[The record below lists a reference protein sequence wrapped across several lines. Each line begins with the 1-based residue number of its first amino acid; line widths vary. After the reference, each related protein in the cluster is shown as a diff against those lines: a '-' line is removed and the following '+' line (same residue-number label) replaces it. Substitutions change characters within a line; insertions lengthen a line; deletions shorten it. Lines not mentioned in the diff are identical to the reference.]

1 MQAKSVAFF
10 TYSWDSARC
19 YTEVYSDV
27 RERVIS
33 AVARKLRSITP
44 QPVLTQSL
52 LLSVVEY
59 LKLPLTQIARRA
71 ELEADNKQASLSDI
85 RLTADAATQLL
96 DNYIL
101 GVQLATQEATLN
113 DTEPVAIS
121 SVLYK
126 AEQRLRPIA
135 KAYGVELE
143 MKLDGKYGPV
153 MTHRRGLE
161 AALTS
166 LGYALIEALP
176 AQEAPQLKLQLSAH
190 RCRYGI
196 VAGLYC
202 DVEQVTT
209 EALRTGRQL
218 YGHARQP
225 LNTVSHTSGA
235 GIFVADAILHAM
247 QSQLTTSRHRN
258 LYGLG
263 VVLPLNPQLSLV

>member
-1 MQAKSVAFF
+1 M
-10 TYSWDSARC
+10 AR
-19 YTEVYSDV
+19 
-27 RERVIS
+27 RR
-33 AVARKLRSITP
+33 LITP

-59 LKLPLTQIARRA
+59 LKLPLMQINRRA
-71 ELEADNKQASLSDI
+71 ELAALHHTPADLTHI
-85 RLTADAATQLL
+85 RTTADAATQLL
-96 DNYIL
+96 DNYII
-101 GVQLATQEATLN
+101 GVQLASQEAVLT

-143 MKLDGKYGPV
+143 MEIDGKYGPV
-153 MTHRRGLE
+153 MAHRRGLE
-161 AALTS
+161 AALVS

-196 VAGLYC
+196 VAGMYC
-202 DVEQVTT
+202 DAEQVTT
-209 EALRTGRQL
+209 DALRTGRQL
-218 YGHARQP
+218 YGRARQP
-225 LNTVSHTSGA
+225 LPNVSHTSGA

-247 QSQLTTSRHRN
+247 QNQLTVSRHRK

-263 VVLPLNPQLSLV
+263 VVLPLNQQLSLV

>member
-1 MQAKSVAFF
+1 M
-10 TYSWDSARC
+10 
-19 YTEVYSDV
+19 
-27 RERVIS
+27 
-33 AVARKLRSITP
+33 
-44 QPVLTQSL
+44 

-59 LKLPLTQIARRA
+59 LKLPLLQIARRA
-71 ELEADNKQASLSDI
+71 ELEASTGNLAEI
-85 RLTADAATQLL
+85 RTTADAAAQLL
-96 DNYIL
+96 DNYIV
-101 GVQLATQEATLN
+101 GVQLATDEALLV

-126 AEQRLRPIA
+126 AEQRLKPVAR
-135 KAYGVELE
+135 AYGVRLE
-143 MKLDGKYGPV
+143 MEIEGKYGPV
-153 MTHRRGLE
+153 MAHRRGLE

-176 AQEAPQLKLQLSAH
+176 AQDTSQLKLQLSAH

-202 DVEQVTT
+202 DAEQVTAQ
-209 EALRTGRQL
+209 ALRTGRQL

-225 LNTVSHTSGA
+225 LPAMSHTSGA

-247 QSQLTTSRHRN
+247 QTQLTTSRHRK

-263 VVLPLNPQLSLV
+263 VVLPLNPQLALV